1 VGREEGTALFEF
13 AMVLP
18 LLGIMLVAILFGGIT
33 FFNYNQLTNAVA
45 VGARTLATGLSQGT
59 GAGACTAANTALTN
73 AAGNLTPSLITIAP
87 ESFVNGSSCSG
98 TLIKADAATITA
110 TYPCNL
116 PIPFTSMNLCPMQGG
131 ASSPVQGGVT
141 LCTTPYCISA
151 TTTVY
156 IE

>member
-1 VGREEGTALFEF
+1 LYEF

-18 LLGIMLVAILFGGIT
+18 LLGIMLVAIIFGGIT
-33 FFNYNQLTNAVA
+33 FFNYNELTNAVA
-45 VGARTLATGLSQGT
+45 TGARTLATGLSQGT
-59 GAGACTAANTALTN
+59 GAAACTAANTALTN
-73 AAGNLTPSLITIAP
+73 SAGNLTPSLIVIAP
-87 ESFVNGSSCSG
+87 ETFVNGSSCSG
-98 TLIKADAATITA
+98 TLIKGDAATITA

-141 LCTTPYCISA
+141 LCPTPYCISA

>member
-1 VGREEGTALFEF
+1 
-13 AMVLP
+13 MVLP
-18 LLGIMLVAILFGGIT
+18 LLGIMLVAITFGGIT
-33 FFNYNQLTNAVA
+33 FFNYNELTNAVGA
-45 VGARTLATGLSQGT
+45 GARTLANGLSEATGT
-59 GAGACTAANTALTN
+59 NACTAANTALTN
-73 AAGNLTPSLITIAP
+73 AAGNLTPSLIVIAP
-87 ESFVNGSSCSG
+87 ETFVNGSSCSG
-98 TLIKADAATITA
+98 TLIKGDAGTITA

-141 LCTTPYCISA
+141 LCPTPYCISA